1 MLSHLFDA
9 QRARLALIWLCV
21 MVPVTWSEPS
31 LPPPAGPAKP
41 KRPRSAEP
49 QPFAGLTHKPHGA
62 LWDPE
67 TGAPA
72 PAPPPRPAP
81 RPPPHRHPRTVDP
94 SGHCCPHPGCD
105 SRGWGG
111 LGNLRAHGPP
121 SGGPGRHCHCTACK
135 EYVPAPHGTLVHGQR
150 VAVDRIVHGSGGRAA
165 GLGMRGTARGCA
177 VAPNTVRHC
186 LRAAAEPG
194 RAGAPSG
201 LHALHLTQGHLDAL
215 YAVLRALKEGPGS
228 EEGASERLSRSP
240 PWGGA
245 ALAPA
250 SKVRL
255 PMDVGERRVAL
266 AQRVGHQVGQGL
278 APDGVP
284 LCLSDGFKAYRTAGR
299 TP

>member
-1 MLSHLFDA
+1 
-9 QRARLALIWLCV
+9 
-21 MVPVTWSEPS
+21 
-31 LPPPAGPAKP
+31 
-41 KRPRSAEP
+41 
-49 QPFAGLTHKPHGA
+49 
-62 LWDPE
+62 
-67 TGAPA
+67 
-72 PAPPPRPAP
+72 
-81 RPPPHRHPRTVDP
+81 VDP

-240 PWGGA
+240 PWGGRRSLSRAKCGCRWTSGNA
-245 ALAPA
+245 AWPWPN
-250 SKVRL
+250 V
-255 PMDVGERRVAL
+255 
-266 AQRVGHQVGQGL
+266 
-278 APDGVP
+278 
-284 LCLSDGFKAYRTAGR
+284 
-299 TP
+299 